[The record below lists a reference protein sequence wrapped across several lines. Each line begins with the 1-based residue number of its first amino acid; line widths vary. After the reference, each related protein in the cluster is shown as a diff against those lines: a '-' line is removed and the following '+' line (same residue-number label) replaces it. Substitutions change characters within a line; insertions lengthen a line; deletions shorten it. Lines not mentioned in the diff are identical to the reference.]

1 MATSKATYPPRPE
14 DLPLARLTHWE
25 RTRRHQVHLTQPFG
39 GGVVRDYTWG
49 HVMGEVR
56 RIAAHLKAQGWPAG
70 STVAVLG
77 KNSAHWLMADYAI
90 WMAGY
95 VSVPIY
101 PTLTAESVRQIL
113 THSEAKACF
122 IGKLDGFE
130 AMRAGVPEALHTIAL
145 PLAPDAAR
153 SMASAQWDDL
163 VAATAP
169 LEGEVKRDGDELAT
183 IIYTSGTTGM
193 PKGVMHS
200 FNGMTWASKSL
211 EERYGVFAEDR
222 MLSYLPLAHV
232 AERWVVE
239 MGVLNGGFRL
249 FFVETLDT
257 FAADLQR
264 ARPTQFISVPRLWVK
279 FQQGVLA
286 KLPQKKLDV
295 LLSIPVIGGLV
306 KKKILKGLGL
316 DQARFAGGGASP
328 MPPSM
333 LQWFN
338 RLGLELLEG
347 YGMTENFGCSH
358 SNLPGQGKPGSV
370 GVPYPGVEQRISA
383 IGELEM
389 RSPALMLGYF
399 KEPEKTRATMTD
411 DGWLKTGDK
420 GEIDSEG
427 RLRITG
433 RVKDLFKTS
442 KGKYVS
448 PAPIEDKLVA
458 HAKVEACC
466 VAGADFGQPFGIVM
480 LSAEAASHLSDAAEK
495 AELQRSLAEHL
506 SRINAALDPHEQ
518 MDFLAAVT
526 EQWTVEAGFI
536 TPTMK
541 VKRDAIERRYG
552 PHFEAWAKQKA
563 EVVFHA

>member
-1 MATSKATYPPRPE
+1 MAQFPPAAA
-14 DLPLARLTHWE
+14 DLPLARLYHWE
-25 RTRRHQVHLTQPFG
+25 RKRTHHVHLTQPMG

-49 HVMGEVR
+49 HVLAEVR
-56 RIAAHLKAQGWPAG
+56 RVAAFLRAQNWPAG
-70 STVAVLG
+70 STIAILG

-90 WMAGY
+90 WMAGH

-113 THSEAKACF
+113 DHSEAKACF

-130 AMRAGVPEALHTIAL
+130 AMKSGIGAQVLSIAL
-145 PLAPDAAR
+145 PLAPKTDA
-153 SMASAQWDDL
+153 AQWDDI
-163 VAATAP
+163 VAKTP
-169 LEGEVKRDGDELAT
+169 PMEGEVVRAGDELAT

-200 FNGMTWASKSL
+200 FNAMAWTAKAL
-211 EERYGVFAEDR
+211 EERYGVSAEDR
-222 MLSYLPLAHV
+222 MLSYLPLSHV

-239 MGVLNGGFRL
+239 MGALNGGFRL

-257 FAADLQR
+257 FAQDLQR
-264 ARPTQFISVPRLWVK
+264 ARPTNFISVPRLWVK

-286 KLPQKKLDV
+286 KVPQKKLDR
-295 LLSIPVIGGLV
+295 LFSIPIVSRLV

-333 LQWFN
+333 LEWFN

-358 SNLPGQGKPGSV
+358 SNRSGHGRPGYV
-370 GVPYPGVEQRISA
+370 GVPYPGVEHRISA

-399 KEPEKTRATMTD
+399 KEPEKTRATMTE

-427 RLRITG
+427 RLKITG

-442 KGKYVS
+442 KGKYVA

-466 VAGADFGQPFGIVM
+466 VAGADFAQPFGIVM
-480 LSAEAASHLSDAAEK
+480 LSAEAAGSLADPSKKQELRDSLDAHLS
-495 AELQRSLAEHL
+495 S
-506 SRINAALDPHEQ
+506 INAALDPHEQ

-526 EQWTVEAGFI
+526 EQWTVEQGFI

-541 VKRDAIERRYG
+541 IKRDAIERTYG
-552 PHFEAWAKQKA
+552 PHFQRWAGQKSP
-563 EVVFHA
+563 VVFHT